1 MSDIQLSPQLF
12 QDIQKSILKHDP
24 DADQGLILQY
34 LAAVMGYMLGSQQT
48 MNDSERQQYMSD
60 LCEFAH
66 QVFHDMSQKQQQQEQ
81 MAAANAFG
89 YWNPP
94 KS

>member
-12 QDIQKSILKHDP
+12 KDIQESIRRHDP
-24 DADQGLILQY
+24 EADQGLMLQY
-34 LAAVMGYMLGSQQT
+34 LAAVMGYMLGSQHQMKDADQQAY
-48 MNDSERQQYMSD
+48 MND
-60 LCEFAH
+60 LCEFSR
-66 QVFHDMSQKQQQQEQ
+66 QVFDDMSQKQKQHQQ
-81 MAAANAFG
+81 AAVAKAFG